1 MRYFTTVTTIKGC
14 KGKINWLDPQ
24 EMDKKV
30 GVIMAER
37 LLLSKHGKEYDQIL
51 LIDNVQELELS

>member
-37 LLLSKHGKEYDQIL
+37 LLLSKHGKEYDKCL
-51 LIDNVQELELS
+51 LTR